1 MFSSRRQFHPFL
13 AVVAVLVTAVLA
25 VAAPAPDEK
34 ELRKQA
40 LKLNDVT
47 GETPIKGQIQ
57 ALVEDSDATKKMLTV
72 AQEMAK
78 EKEQPF
84 NYNACYI
91 LATAAYRLREYNPS
105 EAFYRLAAK
114 QALDLKSGKKLS
126 ESYVGLINVLYL
138 NKKFDESEK
147 VCRDFLEL
155 AGDPTVENSQG
166 YVLRRMIEAMGKQK
180 KFEEANGLVDKLLKL
195 QPDNWLTLELKAEL
209 LHEQEKN
216 EEAAKTYEEV
226 LTKIAKDDKL
236 EDKDKTELGHEI
248 RYIAAN
254 VYLDLNKLDKFT
266 EHFETLLKEDP
277 DNATY
282 NNDLGFVWADHDMN
296 LEKAEV
302 LIRKALELDRKQRK
316 EEKVKPEE
324 DRDNAA
330 YLDSLGWVL
339 FKQKK
344 YKEALEPMLEAVKV
358 KEGQHVEILDHLGE
372 IHMALGEKDKALAAW
387 KKGVEVAGD
396 SKREKERKAAVEK
409 KIKANE

>member
-1 MFSSRRQFHPFL
+1 MPFHPIL
-13 AVVAVLVTAVLA
+13 AIVAVLVTAVLA

-47 GETPIKGQIQ
+47 GETPIKGQIL
-57 ALVEDSDATKKMLTV
+57 ALVEDGAATKKLLEV

-78 EKEQPF
+78 DKEQPF

-91 LATAAYRLREYNPS
+91 LASAALRIKEYNPS

-114 QALDLKSGKKLS
+114 QALELKSGKKLS
-126 ESYVGLINVLYL
+126 DSYIGLINVLYL

-155 AGDPTVENSQG
+155 AGDPSVENSQG
-166 YVLRRMIEAMGKQK
+166 YVLRRMIEAMAKQK
-180 KFEEANGLVDKLLKL
+180 KFDEANGLVDKLLKV

-216 EEAAKTYEEV
+216 DEAAKTYEEV
-226 LTKIAKDDKL
+226 LTKVLKDDNLK
-236 EDKDKTELGHEI
+236 EKDKAELANEI
-248 RYIAAN
+248 RYIVAN
-254 VYLDLNKLDKFT
+254 VYLELNKIDKLT
-266 EHFETLLKEDP
+266 EHFETLIKEDP
-277 DNATY
+277 ENATY
-282 NNDLGFVWADHDMN
+282 HNDLGYIWADHDMN
-296 LEKAEV
+296 LEKAEQ

-316 EEKVKPEE
+316 EDKVKPEE
-324 DRDNAA
+324 DKDNAA

-344 YKEALEPMLEAVKV
+344 YKEALEPMLEAVKA
-358 KEGQHVEILDHLGE
+358 KEGQHVEILDHLGD
-372 IHMALGEKDKALAAW
+372 IHLALGEKDKAIAAW
-387 KKGVEVAGD
+387 KKGVEVAGE
-396 SKREKERKAAVEK
+396 SKREQERKAAVEK